1 MTEKN
6 HEIRCTLSVLVDNE
20 PGVLGRVIGLFS
32 GRGYNIE
39 SLTVA
44 EIDKE
49 ASLSRISIVTSGTT
63 MVIEQIK
70 AQLERIVPVR
80 KVVDLNN
87 EGSFVN
93 RELLLVKVKAKG
105 ERRVES
111 LRVADI
117 FRARVI
123 DSSNQSFVF
132 ELTGSADKLDAFIKL
147 MQPLGLVEVSRT
159 GAVAILRG
167 EKALLK

>member
-1 MTEKN
+1 MSGINT
-6 HEIRCTLSVLVDNE
+6 HTFSVIVDNKS
-20 PGVLGRVIGLFS
+20 GVLSRVVGMFAA
-32 GRGYNIE
+32 RGYNIE

-44 EIDKE
+44 EVDQDKN
-49 ASLSRISIVTSGTT
+49 LSRITVMITGTA

-87 EGSFVN
+87 EGAFVN
-93 RELLLVKVKAKG
+93 RELVLVKVKAKG
-105 ERRVES
+105 ERRIES
-111 LRVADI
+111 LRIADI

-132 ELTGSADKLDAFIKL
+132 ELTGTAEKLNAFIKL
-147 MQPLGLVEVSRT
+147 MNPLGLVEVSRT

-167 EKALLK
+167 EKALFKE

>member
-1 MTEKN
+1 MYSINT
-6 HEIRCTLSVLVDNE
+6 HTFSVIVDNKS
-20 PGVLGRVIGLFS
+20 GVLSRVVGMFAA
-32 GRGYNIE
+32 RGYNIE

-44 EIDKE
+44 EVDEDKN
-49 ASLSRISIVTSGTT
+49 LSRITVMITGTA

-80 KVVDLNN
+80 KVVDLNK
-87 EGSFVN
+87 EGAFVN
-93 RELLLVKVKAKG
+93 RELVLVKVKAKG
-105 ERRVES
+105 ERRIES
-111 LRVADI
+111 LRIADI

-132 ELTGSADKLDAFIKL
+132 ELTGTAEKLDAFIKL
-147 MQPLGLVEVSRT
+147 MNPLGLVEVSRT

-167 EKALLK
+167 EKALFKE

>member
-1 MTEKN
+1 MEDINT
-6 HEIRCTLSVLVDNE
+6 HTLSVIVDNKF
-20 PGVLGRVIGLFS
+20 GVLGRVVGMFTA
-32 GRGYNIE
+32 RGYNID

-44 EIDKE
+44 EVDE
-49 ASLSRISIVTSGTT
+49 DRSLSRITLMVSGTS

-80 KVVDLNN
+80 KVVDLN
-87 EGSFVN
+87 EAGHFVN
-93 RELLLVKVKAKG
+93 RELILVKVKSRG

-123 DSSNQSFVF
+123 DSSGQSFIF
-132 ELTGSADKLDAFIKL
+132 ELTGSADKLDAFINL
-147 MQPLGLVEVSRT
+147 MKPLGLVEVSRT

-167 EKALLK
+167 AKALYS

>member
-1 MTEKN
+1 MSSINT
-6 HEIRCTLSVLVDNE
+6 HTFSVIVDNKS
-20 PGVLGRVIGLFS
+20 GVLSRVVGMFAA
-32 GRGYNIE
+32 RGYNIE

-44 EIDKE
+44 EVDEDKN
-49 ASLSRISIVTSGTT
+49 LSRITVMITGTA

-80 KVVDLNN
+80 KVVDLNK
-87 EGSFVN
+87 EGAFVN
-93 RELLLVKVKAKG
+93 RELVLVKVKAKG
-105 ERRVES
+105 ERRIES
-111 LRVADI
+111 LRIADI

-132 ELTGSADKLDAFIKL
+132 ELTGTAEKLDAFIKL
-147 MQPLGLVEVSRT
+147 MNPLALVEVSRT

-167 EKALLK
+167 EKALFKE

>member
-1 MTEKN
+1 MSSINT
-6 HEIRCTLSVLVDNE
+6 HTFSVIVDNKS
-20 PGVLGRVIGLFS
+20 GVLSRVVGMFAA
-32 GRGYNIE
+32 RGYNIE

-44 EIDKE
+44 EVDEDKN
-49 ASLSRISIVTSGTT
+49 LSRITVMITGTA

-87 EGSFVN
+87 EGAFVN
-93 RELLLVKVKAKG
+93 RELVLVKVKAKG
-105 ERRVES
+105 ERRIES
-111 LRVADI
+111 LRIADI

-132 ELTGSADKLDAFIKL
+132 ELTGTAEKLDAFIKL
-147 MQPLGLVEVSRT
+147 MNPLGLVEVSRT

-167 EKALLK
+167 ERALFKE

>member
-1 MTEKN
+1 MSIINT
-6 HEIRCTLSVLVDNE
+6 HTFSVIVDNKS
-20 PGVLGRVIGLFS
+20 GVLSRVVGMFAA
-32 GRGYNIE
+32 RGYNIE

-44 EIDKE
+44 EVDEDKN
-49 ASLSRISIVTSGTT
+49 LSRITVMVTGTA

-87 EGSFVN
+87 EGAFVN
-93 RELLLVKVKAKG
+93 RELVLVKVKAKG
-105 ERRVES
+105 ERRIES
-111 LRVADI
+111 LRIADI

-132 ELTGSADKLDAFIKL
+132 ELTGTAEKLNAFIKL
-147 MQPLGLVEVSRT
+147 MNPLGLVEVSRT

-167 EKALLK
+167 ERALFKE

>member
-1 MTEKN
+1 MKPEEQYE
-6 HEIRCTLSVLVDNE
+6 EINMDTN
-20 PGVLGRVIGLFS
+20 
-32 GRGYNIE
+32 
-39 SLTVA
+39 
-44 EIDKE
+44 
-49 ASLSRISIVTSGTT
+49 SIVQKILG
-63 MVIEQIK
+63 
-70 AQLERIVPVR
+70 LYDY

-87 EGSFVN
+87 EGSFLN

-123 DSSNQSFVF
+123 DSSNQSLVF

-147 MQPLGLVEVSRT
+147 MQSSKLFTLDLFLPTIST
-159 GAVAILRG
+159 AVP
-167 EKALLK
+167 

>member
-1 MTEKN
+1 MSIINT
-6 HEIRCTLSVLVDNE
+6 HTFSVIVDNKS
-20 PGVLGRVIGLFS
+20 GVLSRVVGMFAA
-32 GRGYNIE
+32 RGYNIE

-44 EIDKE
+44 EVDEDKN
-49 ASLSRISIVTSGTT
+49 LSRITVMITGTA

-87 EGSFVN
+87 EGAFVN
-93 RELLLVKVKAKG
+93 MELVLVKVKAKG
-105 ERRVES
+105 ERRIES
-111 LRVADI
+111 LRIADI

-132 ELTGSADKLDAFIKL
+132 ELTGTAEKLDAFIKL
-147 MQPLGLVEVSRT
+147 MNPLGLVEVSRT

-167 EKALLK
+167 EKALFKE

>member
-1 MTEKN
+1 MDKINT
-6 HEIRCTLSVLVDNE
+6 HTLSVIVDNKF
-20 PGVLGRVIGLFS
+20 GVLGRVVGMFTS
-32 GRGYNIE
+32 RGYNID

-44 EIDKE
+44 EVDE
-49 ASLSRISIVTSGTT
+49 NRNLSRITVMVTGTE

-80 KVVDLNN
+80 RVVDLNE
-87 EGSFVN
+87 EGEFVN
-93 RELLLVKVKAKG
+93 RELILVKVKARG

-123 DSSNQSFVF
+123 DSSGQSFIF
-132 ELTGSADKLDAFIKL
+132 ELTGSSDKLNAFINL
-147 MQPLGLVEVSRT
+147 MKPLGLVEVSRT

-167 EKALLK
+167 AKALYN

>member
-1 MTEKN
+1 M
-6 HEIRCTLSVLVDNE
+6 
-20 PGVLGRVIGLFS
+20 
-32 GRGYNIE
+32 
-39 SLTVA
+39 
-44 EIDKE
+44 
-49 ASLSRISIVTSGTT
+49 VTGTT

-132 ELTGSADKLDAFIKL
+132 ELTGSAEKLDAFIKL

-167 EKALLK
+167 EKALLKK

>member
-1 MTEKN
+1 MDKINT
-6 HEIRCTLSVLVDNE
+6 HTLSVIVDNKF
-20 PGVLGRVIGLFS
+20 GVLGRVVGMFTS
-32 GRGYNIE
+32 RGYNID

-44 EIDKE
+44 EVDE
-49 ASLSRISIVTSGTT
+49 NRNLSRITVMVTGTE

-80 KVVDLNN
+80 KVVDLNE
-87 EGSFVN
+87 EGEFVN
-93 RELLLVKVKAKG
+93 RELILVKVKARG

-123 DSSNQSFVF
+123 DSSGQSFIF
-132 ELTGSADKLDAFIKL
+132 ELTGYSDKLNAFINL
-147 MQPLGLVEVSRT
+147 MKPLGLVEVSRT

-167 EKALLK
+167 AKALYN

>member
-1 MTEKN
+1 M
-6 HEIRCTLSVLVDNE
+6 
-20 PGVLGRVIGLFS
+20 FS
-32 GRGYNIE
+32 ARGYNIE

-44 EIDKE
+44 EVDE
-49 ASLSRISIVTSGTT
+49 DRNLSRVTVMVTGTT

-105 ERRVES
+105 ERRVKS

-132 ELTGSADKLDAFIKL
+132 ELTGSAKKLNAFIKL

-167 EKALLK
+167 EKALLKR

>member
-1 MTEKN
+1 MSSINT
-6 HEIRCTLSVLVDNE
+6 HTFSVIVDNKS
-20 PGVLGRVIGLFS
+20 GVLSRVVGMFAA
-32 GRGYNIE
+32 RGYNIE

-44 EIDKE
+44 EVDEDKN
-49 ASLSRISIVTSGTT
+49 LSRITVMITGTA

-80 KVVDLNN
+80 KVVDLNK
-87 EGSFVN
+87 EGAFVN
-93 RELLLVKVKAKG
+93 RELVLVKVKAKG
-105 ERRVES
+105 ERRIES
-111 LRVADI
+111 LRIADI

-132 ELTGSADKLDAFIKL
+132 ELTGTAEKLDAFIKL
-147 MQPLGLVEVSRT
+147 MNPLGLVEVSRT

-167 EKALLK
+167 EKALFKQ

>member
-1 MTEKN
+1 MSDIST
-6 HEIRCTLSVLVDNE
+6 HTLSVIVDNKS
-20 PGVLGRVIGLFS
+20 GVLGRVVGMFTS
-32 GRGYNIE
+32 RGYNID

-44 EIDKE
+44 EVDE
-49 ASLSRISIVTSGTT
+49 DRRLSRITLMVTVTS
-63 MVIEQIK
+63 MVVDQIK

-80 KVVDLNN
+80 KVLDLNDI
-87 EGSFVN
+87 GDFVN
-93 RELLLVKVKAKG
+93 RELILVKVKAKG

-123 DSSNQSFVF
+123 DSSGQSFIF
-132 ELTGSADKLDAFIKL
+132 ELTGSAEKLDAFINL
-147 MQPLGLVEVSRT
+147 MKPLGLVEVSRT

-167 EKALLK
+167 AKALYN

>member
-1 MTEKN
+1 MSSINT
-6 HEIRCTLSVLVDNE
+6 HTFSVIVDNKS
-20 PGVLGRVIGLFS
+20 GVLSRVVGMFAA
-32 GRGYNIE
+32 RGYNIE

-44 EIDKE
+44 EVDEDKN
-49 ASLSRISIVTSGTT
+49 LSRITVMITGTV

-80 KVVDLNN
+80 KVVDLNK
-87 EGSFVN
+87 EGAFVN
-93 RELLLVKVKAKG
+93 RELVLVKVKAKG
-105 ERRVES
+105 ERRIES
-111 LRVADI
+111 LRIADI

-132 ELTGSADKLDAFIKL
+132 ELTGTAEKLDAFIKL
-147 MQPLGLVEVSRT
+147 MNPLGLVEVSRT

-167 EKALLK
+167 EKALFKE

>member
-1 MTEKN
+1 MNDIST
-6 HEIRCTLSVLVDNE
+6 HTLSVIVDNKS
-20 PGVLGRVIGLFS
+20 GVLGRVVGMFTS
-32 GRGYNIE
+32 RGYNID

-44 EIDKE
+44 EVDE
-49 ASLSRISIVTSGTT
+49 DRSLSRITLMVTVTS
-63 MVIEQIK
+63 MVVDQIK

-80 KVVDLNN
+80 KVLDLNDI
-87 EGSFVN
+87 GDFVN
-93 RELLLVKVKAKG
+93 RELILVKVKAKG

-123 DSSNQSFVF
+123 DSSGQSFIF
-132 ELTGSADKLDAFIKL
+132 ELTGSAEKLDAFINL
-147 MQPLGLVEVSRT
+147 MKPLGLVEVSRT

-167 EKALLK
+167 AKALYN

>member
-1 MTEKN
+1 MSSINT
-6 HEIRCTLSVLVDNE
+6 HTFSVIVDNKS
-20 PGVLGRVIGLFS
+20 GVLSRVVGMFAA
-32 GRGYNIE
+32 RGYNIE

-44 EIDKE
+44 EVDEDKN
-49 ASLSRISIVTSGTT
+49 LSRITVMITGTV

-80 KVVDLNN
+80 KVVDLNK
-87 EGSFVN
+87 EGAFVN
-93 RELLLVKVKAKG
+93 RELVLVKVKAKG
-105 ERRVES
+105 ERRIES
-111 LRVADI
+111 LRIADI

-132 ELTGSADKLDAFIKL
+132 ELTGTAEKLDAFIKL
-147 MQPLGLVEVSRT
+147 MNPLGLVEVSRT

-167 EKALLK
+167 EKALFQE

>member
-1 MTEKN
+1 MSIINT
-6 HEIRCTLSVLVDNE
+6 HTFSVIVDNKS
-20 PGVLGRVIGLFS
+20 GVLSRVVGMFAA
-32 GRGYNIE
+32 RGYNIE

-44 EIDKE
+44 EVDEDKN
-49 ASLSRISIVTSGTT
+49 LSRITVMVTGTA

-87 EGSFVN
+87 EGAFVN
-93 RELLLVKVKAKG
+93 RELVLVKVKAKG
-105 ERRVES
+105 EKRIES
-111 LRVADI
+111 LRIADI

-132 ELTGSADKLDAFIKL
+132 ELTGTAEKLNAFIKL
-147 MQPLGLVEVSRT
+147 MNPLGLVEVSRT

-167 EKALLK
+167 EKALFKE

>member
-1 MTEKN
+1 MSIINT
-6 HEIRCTLSVLVDNE
+6 HTFSVIVDNKS
-20 PGVLGRVIGLFS
+20 GVLSRVVGMFAA
-32 GRGYNIE
+32 RGYNIE

-44 EIDKE
+44 EVDEDKN
-49 ASLSRISIVTSGTT
+49 LSRITVMVTGTA

-87 EGSFVN
+87 EGAFVN
-93 RELLLVKVKAKG
+93 RELVLVKVKAKG
-105 ERRVES
+105 ERRIES
-111 LRVADI
+111 LRIADI

-132 ELTGSADKLDAFIKL
+132 ELTGTAKKLNAFIKL
-147 MQPLGLVEVSRT
+147 MNPLGLVEVSRT

-167 EKALLK
+167 EKALFKE

>member
-1 MTEKN
+1 MSSINT
-6 HEIRCTLSVLVDNE
+6 HTFSVIVDNQS
-20 PGVLGRVIGLFS
+20 GVLSRVVGMFAA
-32 GRGYNIE
+32 RGYNIE

-44 EIDKE
+44 EVDEDKN
-49 ASLSRISIVTSGTT
+49 LSRITVMITGTA

-80 KVVDLNN
+80 KVVDLNK
-87 EGSFVN
+87 EGAFVN
-93 RELLLVKVKAKG
+93 RELVLVKVKAKG
-105 ERRVES
+105 VRRIES
-111 LRVADI
+111 LRIADI

-132 ELTGSADKLDAFIKL
+132 ELTGTAEKLDAFIKL
-147 MQPLGLVEVSRT
+147 MNPLGLVEVSRT

-167 EKALLK
+167 EKALFKE

>member
-1 MTEKN
+1 MSSINT
-6 HEIRCTLSVLVDNE
+6 HTFSVIVDNKS
-20 PGVLGRVIGLFS
+20 GVLSRVVGMFAA
-32 GRGYNIE
+32 RGYNIE

-44 EIDKE
+44 EVDEDKN
-49 ASLSRISIVTSGTT
+49 LSRITVMITGTA

-80 KVVDLNN
+80 KVVDLNK
-87 EGSFVN
+87 EGAFVN
-93 RELLLVKVKAKG
+93 RELVLVKVKAKG
-105 ERRVES
+105 ERRIES
-111 LRVADI
+111 LRIADI

-132 ELTGSADKLDAFIKL
+132 ELTGTAEKLDAFIKL
-147 MQPLGLVEVSRT
+147 MNPLGLVEVSRT

-167 EKALLK
+167 EKALFKEK

>member
-1 MTEKN
+1 MDKINT
-6 HEIRCTLSVLVDNE
+6 HTLSVIVDNKF
-20 PGVLGRVIGLFS
+20 GVLGRVVGMFTS
-32 GRGYNIE
+32 RGYNID

-44 EIDKE
+44 EVDE
-49 ASLSRISIVTSGTT
+49 NRNLSRITVMVTGTE

-80 KVVDLNN
+80 KVVDLNE
-87 EGSFVN
+87 EGEFVN
-93 RELLLVKVKAKG
+93 RELILVKVKAKG
-105 ERRVES
+105 VRRVES

-123 DSSNQSFVF
+123 DSSGQSFIF
-132 ELTGSADKLDAFIKL
+132 ELTGSSDKLNAFINL
-147 MQPLGLVEVSRT
+147 MKPLGLVEVSRT

-167 EKALLK
+167 AKALYN

>member
-1 MTEKN
+1 MSIINTHKF
-6 HEIRCTLSVLVDNE
+6 SVIVDNKS
-20 PGVLGRVIGLFS
+20 GVLSRVVGMFAA
-32 GRGYNIE
+32 RGYNIE

-44 EIDKE
+44 EVDEDKN
-49 ASLSRISIVTSGTT
+49 LSRITVMVTGTA

-80 KVVDLNN
+80 KVVDLNK
-87 EGSFVN
+87 EGAFVN
-93 RELLLVKVKAKG
+93 RELVLVKVKAKG
-105 ERRVES
+105 ERRIES
-111 LRVADI
+111 LRIADI

-132 ELTGSADKLDAFIKL
+132 ELTGTAEKLNAFIKL
-147 MQPLGLVEVSRT
+147 MNPLGLVEVSRT

-167 EKALLK
+167 EKALFKE

>member
-1 MTEKN
+1 MEEVNT
-6 HEIRCTLSVLVDNE
+6 HTFSVIVENKS
-20 PGVLGRVIGLFS
+20 GVLGRVVGMFAA
-32 GRGYNIE
+32 RGYNID

-44 EIDKE
+44 EVDE
-49 ASLSRISIVTSGTT
+49 DQNLSRITVMVTGTL
-63 MVIEQIK
+63 MVIAQIK

-80 KVVDLNN
+80 KVVDLND
-87 EGSFVN
+87 EGPFVN
-93 RELLLVKVKAKG
+93 RELVLVKVRAKG

-111 LRVADI
+111 LRIADI

-132 ELTGSADKLDAFIKL
+132 ELTGSADKINAFIKL
-147 MQPLGLVEVSRT
+147 MKPLGLVEVSRT

-167 EKALLK
+167 EKPLYNN

>member
-1 MTEKN
+1 MLEDSST
-6 HEIRCTLSVLVDNE
+6 HTFSVVVDNKS
-20 PGVLGRVIGLFS
+20 GVLGRVVGMFAA
-32 GRGYNIE
+32 RGYNID

-44 EIDKE
+44 EVDE
-49 ASLSRISIVTSGTT
+49 NRSLSRITVMVTGTL

-80 KVVDLNN
+80 KVVDLNK
-87 EGSFVN
+87 EGAFVN
-93 RELLLVKVKAKG
+93 RELVLVKIKGRG

-111 LRVADI
+111 LRIADI

-123 DSSNQSFVF
+123 DSTNQSFVF
-132 ELTGSADKLDAFIKL
+132 ELTGSSEKIDAFIKL
-147 MQPLGLVEVSRT
+147 MEPLGLVEVSRT

-167 EKALLK
+167 EKALFKK

>member
-1 MTEKN
+1 MSIINT
-6 HEIRCTLSVLVDNE
+6 HTFSVIVDNKS
-20 PGVLGRVIGLFS
+20 GVLSRVVGMFAA
-32 GRGYNIE
+32 RGYNIE

-44 EIDKE
+44 EVDEDKN
-49 ASLSRISIVTSGTT
+49 LSRITVMVTGTA

-87 EGSFVN
+87 EGAFVN
-93 RELLLVKVKAKG
+93 RELVLVKVKAKG
-105 ERRVES
+105 ERRIES
-111 LRVADI
+111 LRIADI

-132 ELTGSADKLDAFIKL
+132 ELTGTAEKLDAFIKL
-147 MQPLGLVEVSRT
+147 MKPLGLVEVSRT

-167 EKALLK
+167 ERALFKD

>member
-1 MTEKN
+1 MSSINT
-6 HEIRCTLSVLVDNE
+6 HTFSVIVDNKS
-20 PGVLGRVIGLFS
+20 GVLSRVVGMFAA
-32 GRGYNIE
+32 RGYNIE

-44 EIDKE
+44 EVDEDKN
-49 ASLSRISIVTSGTT
+49 LSRITVMITGTA

-80 KVVDLNN
+80 KVVDLNK
-87 EGSFVN
+87 EGAFVN
-93 RELLLVKVKAKG
+93 RELVLVKVKAKG
-105 ERRVES
+105 ERRIES
-111 LRVADI
+111 LRIADI

-132 ELTGSADKLDAFIKL
+132 ELTGTADKLDAFIKL
-147 MQPLGLVEVSRT
+147 MNPLGLVEVSRT

-167 EKALLK
+167 EKALFKE